1 MSTIKLA
8 VFDMAGTTINEN
20 NIVYKTVQQV
30 INDLG
35 YTISLDQVLEYG
47 AGKEKHQAIKDVL
60 KNCTDST
67 AIDRQAAI
75 AFAAFKPKLE
85 NAYSIFEIDTFDG
98 MLPFF
103 EKLKNNGIK
112 VVLNTGYDS
121 KTANKLLSKLEWQ
134 VGRDFDALITADD
147 VKNGRPHPDMIQKA
161 MAMFRITNPAEV
173 LKAGDSEI
181 DITEGKN
188 AGCGLTIGVLSGA
201 QTKEQLKAANPD
213 YILNFVT
220 DLETIL
226 IN

>member
-20 NIVYKTVQQV
+20 NMVYKTVQQV

-35 YTISLDQVLEYG
+35 YSISLDQVLEYG

-67 AIDRQAAI
+67 TIDTQAAS

-85 NAYSIFEIDTFDG
+85 NAYSIFDIATFDG

-103 EKLKNNGIK
+103 EKLKTNGIK

-161 MAMFRITNPAEV
+161 MAMFRITDPAEV

-201 QTKEQLKAANPD
+201 QTKEQLEAANPD

-220 DLETIL
+220 DLEAIL